1 MPHRYGRAEAE
12 RMTYRRIN
20 WAVVAALWA
29 LAYGLLA
36 LHWTAGGSGFPFG
49 AGDPDP
55 GIPKGLSILGG
66 ARQSVA
72 APVIAAVML
81 GAALVAGLL
90 GGPVKAGRAGIALE
104 SLAWAAAVILGVV
117 VPDYRPLVAIGHV
130 PVLLAGKPFGWPEGV
145 SIASQVPWPVLNQ
158 GILMAGGVLFALAA
172 LTHRRARRHAC
183 TACGRADAQAA
194 RAQASHAHAGH
205 AHAGHAHAGH
215 AGTGHATGGRA
226 DAKVAGR
233 DPAAWGRIA
242 VWVAAGVP
250 VVYAATRFAW
260 ALGVP
265 LGFSAAQLRDMAAE
279 MPGIWWGG
287 AALGSMGLIGSVL
300 TFGLIRP
307 WGERFPRWVPGLRG
321 RRVPVALA
329 VVPAVAVAMAVT
341 SAGLMFSRVL
351 YLDPDP
357 DKLAMMGPSVLWPLW
372 GAALAA
378 AAVAYRI
385 RRRGDCARCSPG
397 A

>member
-1 MPHRYGRAEAE
+1 
-12 RMTYRRIN
+12 MTFRRVN
-20 WAVVAALWA
+20 WPGLAAGWA

-36 LHWTAGGSGFPFG
+36 LYWTTGGGGFPFG

-55 GIPKGLSILGG
+55 GIEKGLSILGG
-66 ARQSVA
+66 IRQSVA
-72 APVIAAVML
+72 APVIAAVAL
-81 GAALVAGLL
+81 GAAVVAALL
-90 GGPVKAGRAGIALE
+90 AGRSSKGRAGTALE
-104 SLAWAAAVILGVV
+104 SVAWTVAVTLGVI
-117 VPDYRPLVAIGHV
+117 VPDYRPLVAMGHV

-145 SIASQVPWPVLNQ
+145 SIGSQLPWPVLNQ
-158 GILMAGGVLFALAA
+158 GILMAGGALFALAA
-172 LTHRRARRHAC
+172 LTHRRARRNAC
-183 TACGRADAQAA
+183 TDCGRV
-194 RAQASHAHAGH
+194 GLE
-205 AHAGHAHAGH
+205 
-215 AGTGHATGGRA
+215 
-226 DAKVAGR
+226 K
-233 DPAAWGRIA
+233 DPARWGRIA

-260 ALGVP
+260 ALGIP
-265 LGFSAAQLRDMAAE
+265 LGFSSAQLRDMAAE

-287 AALGSMGLIGSVL
+287 AALGAMGLAGSVL

-307 WGERFPRWVPGLRG
+307 WGERFPRWIPVLRG

-341 SAGLMFSRVL
+341 SAGLMFGRVL

-357 DKLAMMGPSVLWPLW
+357 GKLAMMGPGLLWPLW

-385 RRRGDCARCSPG
+385 RRRGDCARCVNRS
-397 A
+397 